1 MTLDTLTSILVLI
14 APALASIMAIVT
26 GFLNVVKVIKGFKND
41 SDKIINNFEI
51 RNKKAYDDIATI
63 KTKLASIEQYLMDK
77 EDKKWVKKE

>member
-26 GFLNVVKVIKGFKND
+26 GFLNVVKVIKGFKSD
-41 SDKIINNFEI
+41 SDKRIENFEVK
-51 RNKKAYDDIATI
+51 NKKAYDDIATV

-77 EDKKWVKKE
+77 EGKK

>member
-26 GFLNVVKVIKGFKND
+26 GFLNVVKVIKSFKND
-41 SDKIINNFEI
+41 SDKIINNFEVK
-51 RNKKAYDDIATI
+51 NKKAYDDIATI

-77 EDKKWVKKE
+77 EGKK